1 MRHRATLVSMTA
13 PTTPSRQADRFVAML
28 ADVPRISHRARAMA
42 LRISLSRS
50 CSEMRLAAGMFVD
63 LASVLD
69 ASSGL
74 PCVVARLC
82 EGARVAGEDSVLPWN
97 LAARIGG
104 GRAALHAFA
113 LRLAASPASRR
124 ACTSLVAGPEHASL
138 GRTARVSFADA
149 SKRVAS
155 DELSLRFVKSEV
167 TAAGLIPAATDNTLL
182 HASLPDSV
190 MLPELPIAEF
200 VRSAEVALCL
210 RADTLRAGHQEL
222 RRVFTRLLCAGSATA
237 TILSDPVSEAGASP
251 MHDPTLADSAVDGIV
266 SGLYDFVSA
275 VRKAHAAYPAIFVD
289 GADAATVV
297 SGHTAAGGDLR
308 SPAQTP
314 LATRRTFPVVVTAS
328 SMARFR

>member
-1 MRHRATLVSMTA
+1 
-13 PTTPSRQADRFVAML
+13 
-28 ADVPRISHRARAMA
+28 
-42 LRISLSRS
+42 
-50 CSEMRLAAGMFVD
+50 MFVD

-69 ASSGL
+69 ASSSL

-82 EGARVAGEDSVLPWN
+82 DGARVAGEDSVLPWN
-97 LAARIGG
+97 LTARIGG

-124 ACTSLVAGPEHASL
+124 ACASLVTGPEHASL

-149 SKRVAS
+149 LKRVAS
-155 DELSLRFVKSEV
+155 DELSLRLVRSEV
-167 TAAGLIPAATDNTLL
+167 TAAGLLPATTDSSLL
-182 HASLPDSV
+182 RASSSDSL

-200 VRSAEVALCL
+200 VRSAEAALCL
-210 RADTLRAGHQEL
+210 SADTLRAGHQEL
-222 RRVFTRLLCAGSATA
+222 RSVFTRLLCAGSATA
-237 TILSDPVSEAGASP
+237 SVLSDRVSEECLPLACDAVTSP
-251 MHDPTLADSAVDGIV
+251 MYDPRLADSAVDGII

-289 GADAATVV
+289 GTDATTVV
-297 SGHTAAGGDLR
+297 SGHAAVGADPLAPR